1 MSEPPL
7 AVLRATACPSWQQ
20 ELARAVRD
28 PAELVRLLELSPA
41 LLEPARL
48 AARHFPLRV
57 PRGYVARME
66 RGNPEDPLLRQVLPL
81 AAELEAVPGFVT
93 DPVGDLAASRGAGV
107 LHKYHGRVL
116 LITTG
121 ACAINCR
128 YCFRRHFP
136 YAEANASAE
145 QWHPALRYIARR
157 PEIEEVILSGGDP
170 LTLTDRRLAQLAA
183 QLVDIPH
190 IRRLR
195 VHSRL
200 PVVLPARITDEL
212 LGWFAGSRLQP
223 VMVLHTNHANEL
235 DEAVANAVK
244 HLREA
249 GVTVLNQT
257 VLLRGVND
265 EATALTALNRRLFDS
280 GILPYYLHLLD
291 RVEGAS
297 HFEIPQIRALELHR
311 QMAARLPGYLVPRL
325 VQEIEGAPGKSWLPP

>member
-1 MSEPPL
+1 
-7 AVLRATACPSWQQ
+7 
-20 ELARAVRD
+20 
-28 PAELVRLLELSPA
+28 VRLLELSPA

-57 PRGYVARME
+57 PHGYVARME

-81 AAELEAVPGFVT
+81 AAELEAVPGFVA
-93 DPVGDLAASRGAGV
+93 DPVGDLSASRGAGV

-121 ACAINCR
+121 ACAVNCR

-145 QWHPALRYIARR
+145 QWQPALRYITRR

-170 LTLTDRRLAQLAA
+170 LILTDRRLAQLAA
-183 QLVDIPH
+183 QLADIPH

-200 PVVLPARITDEL
+200 PVVLPARITDEML
-212 LGWFAGSRLQP
+212 DWFAGSRLQP
-223 VMVLHTNHANEL
+223 VMVLHINHANEL
-235 DEAVANAVK
+235 DETVANAVK
-244 HLREA
+244 HLRAA
-249 GVTVLNQT
+249 GATVLNQT

-265 EATALTALNRRLFDS
+265 EATTLTTFDRRLFDN
-280 GILPYYLHLLD
+280 GVLPYYLHLLD
-291 RVEGAS
+291 PVAGAS
-297 HFEIPQIRALELHR
+297 HFEIPQTRARELHR

-325 VQEIEGAPGKSWLPP
+325 VQEIEGAPGKSWLLP